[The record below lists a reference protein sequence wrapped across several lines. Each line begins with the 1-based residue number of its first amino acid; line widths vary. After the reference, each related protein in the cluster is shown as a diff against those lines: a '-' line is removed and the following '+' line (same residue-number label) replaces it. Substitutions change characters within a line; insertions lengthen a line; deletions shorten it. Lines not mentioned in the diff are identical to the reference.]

1 MVFAFRYARKD
12 AASGRRSPICAFQA
26 RALFRRRSNRIGAKA
41 WIMIVSR

>member
-12 AASGRRSPICAFQA
+12 AAKGQRSPVGAFQA

-41 WIMIVSR
+41 WTMIVFR